1 MAFLSFSNVK
11 FAGVAAAVPKIVKEI
26 KDLSF
31 FSPGEADKV
40 IALTHIERS
49 RMVPKGMC
57 CSDLCYEAAE
67 QLIERLQ
74 WNKQDIG
81 ALIYVSLSRDY
92 LTPHTS
98 ALLQD
103 KLGLSKECYAIDVP
117 LACSGYV
124 YGLSVIAGLMQNGG
138 IKKGLLLVGETTS
151 QLQSPLDKTIWP
163 LHGDGGTATA
173 LEFNE
178 GASPMLFHFATDGS
192 RGDAIINLDGGMR
205 HPITEESMRMI
216 EVEPGII
223 RNRTQS
229 VLDGMNV
236 FGFSIKEPPASI
248 KSLTEHYDF
257 SLDDIDYL
265 ILHQANKYMDD
276 KIGKKL
282 KVPADKIPFSLMQ
295 YGNTSSASIP
305 ITMVVGIGEKLS
317 LEDADVVI
325 CGFGSG
331 LSWGSAYIKLNHI
344 ICLPL
349 IELD

>member
-1 MAFLSFSNVK
+1 MAFLSFSNIK
-11 FAGVAAAVPKIVKEI
+11 LAGVSAAVPKIVKEV

-31 FSPGEADKV
+31 FAPGEADKV

-49 RMVPKGMC
+49 RMVPEGMC
-57 CSDLCYEAAE
+57 CSDLCYVAAE

-74 WNKQDIG
+74 WNKLDIE

-92 LTPHTS
+92 PTPHTS

-103 KLGLSKECYAIDVP
+103 RLGLSKECYAIDVP

-124 YGLSVIAGLMQNGG
+124 YGLSVIASLMQNGG

-151 QLQSPLDKTIWP
+151 QLQSPFDKTIWP

-173 LEFNE
+173 LEYNE
-178 GASPMLFHFATDGS
+178 EARPMLFHFATDGS

-205 HPITEESMRMI
+205 HPITEDSLKMVEI
-216 EVEPGII
+216 EPGVV

-248 KSLTEHYDF
+248 KSLAEHYGF
-257 SLDDIDYL
+257 SLNDIDYL

-282 KVPADKIPFSLMQ
+282 SIPTDKIPFSLMQ

-305 ITMVVGIGEKLS
+305 ITMVVGMGEKLRQ
-317 LEDADVVI
+317 EDASVVI

-331 LSWGSAYIKLNHI
+331 LSWGSAYIHLDHI
-344 ICLPL
+344 VCIPL